1 MLIRLCISLLQSYDT
16 KEPKTKFLC
25 LEFFRG
31 GGDNLLIINTMKNLF
46 LLIFHPS
53 DYQVVRRM
61 IKQHLGK
68 RCKILIL
75 CMLQT
80 QIKKTTDKRL
90 KRYYIHQIN
99 PTQLAKILLNL
110 TNLTYLSNILK
121 LLNLL
126 KLPILSNSR
135 VTFL

>member
-1 MLIRLCISLLQSYDT
+1 
-16 KEPKTKFLC
+16 
-25 LEFFRG
+25 
-31 GGDNLLIINTMKNLF
+31 
-46 LLIFHPS
+46 
-53 DYQVVRRM
+53 
-61 IKQHLGK
+61 
-68 RCKILIL
+68 
-75 CMLQT
+75 MLQT

-110 TNLTYLSNILK
+110 TYLTYLTYLSNI
-121 LLNLL
+121 LNLL

>member
-1 MLIRLCISLLQSYDT
+1 MR
-16 KEPKTKFLC
+16 
-25 LEFFRG
+25 
-31 GGDNLLIINTMKNLF
+31 
-46 LLIFHPS
+46 IFHLA
-53 DYQVVRRM
+53 DYQAVTRM
-61 IKQHLGK
+61 TKQYLGK
-68 RCKILIL
+68 QCKILIF

-90 KRYYIHQIN
+90 KRYYIHQIT

-110 TNLTYLSNILK
+110 TNLSNLPN

-126 KLPILSNSR
+126 NLPILSNSR